1 MTRSR
6 ALVRLLLCAALLSG
20 PASSAL
26 AATQREAEAHR
37 SSAEQARKAAADAQA
52 AAAKLLEQAEA
63 LDARIDALQG
73 EVDAL
78 DPSIDR
84 AESRTGRL
92 REEVEALRATVART
106 QTEIDRTTAEH
117 DRQAALLSKRVNR
130 AYKQGDMFYLELLL
144 GSEDVLDLIARTTL
158 VTRVIRSNQDTA
170 LQLSATKRALEEAQ
184 AKLERDLDA
193 VAVKRAEAEAEE
205 RRLKGLQAQRRGKVD
220 AQETAQA
227 QKYALMREE
236 TANAQKLL
244 AQAEAEER
252 EAAAIESLLRGGG
265 GSTGSGRYAGTMTWP
280 TPGHTRVSSAYGW
293 RIHPILGYRKF
304 HHGIDIS
311 APSGATIVAT
321 GDGVVIYASTRG
333 GYGKCIMVDHGDGLV
348 TLYAHCSGIAV
359 SVGESVDKGDRI
371 GAVGSTGLSTGPHL
385 HFEVRV
391 NGASRN
397 PMDYL

>member
-1 MTRSR
+1 MIRSR
-6 ALVRLLLCAALLSG
+6 AILCLLLSAALLSG

-26 AATQREAEAHR
+26 AATQSEADALR
-37 SSAEQARKAAADAQA
+37 RSAEQARRAAADAQA
-52 AAAKLLEQAEA
+52 TAEALLDQAKA
-63 LDARIDALQG
+63 LDARIDALQS

-78 DPSIDR
+78 DPSIHA
-84 AESRTGRL
+84 AESRTARL
-92 REEVEALRATVART
+92 RKEVEALRATVART
-106 QTEIDRTTAEH
+106 QAEIDRTSAEH
-117 DRQAALLSKRVNR
+117 GRQSALLSKRVNR
-130 AYKQGDMFYLELLL
+130 AYKQGDAFYLELLL

-184 AKLERDLDA
+184 AKLERDLDT

-205 RRLKGLQAQRRGKVD
+205 RRLKGLRSQRQGKVD
-220 AQETAQA
+220 AQEAAQA

-236 TANAQKLL
+236 QANADRLL

-252 EAAAIESLLRGGG
+252 EAAAVESLLRGGG
-265 GSTGSGRYAGTMTWP
+265 GSRGSGKYAGTMAWP
-280 TPGHTRVSSAYGW
+280 TPGYAHVSSAYGW

-311 APSGATIVAT
+311 APGGATIVAS
-321 GDGVVIYASTRG
+321 GDGVVIYASSRG
-333 GYGKCIMVDHGDGLV
+333 GYGKCIMIDHGDGVV
-348 TLYAHCSGIAV
+348 TLYAHCSSIGV
-359 SVGESVDKGDRI
+359 SVGQSVDKGDRI